1 MFDNTFPCVLFNLAR
16 GICQGIKLGWGIWAS
31 DLFLG
36 VFPIN
41 KNRVVWSLGL
51 ASVVSGRGGNTKTF
65 TASRAGNFT
74 FKKQLALSI
83 AGLCR
88 CLQMKLKP
96 TAEFSILKTEIHK
109 RLTEIIS
116 CSKNEDSS

>member
-1 MFDNTFPCVLFNLAR
+1 M
-16 GICQGIKLGWGIWAS
+16 QKLS
-31 DLFLG
+31 LQPQELETLPLKNG
-36 VFPIN
+36 V
-41 KNRVVWSLGL
+41 
-51 ASVVSGRGGNTKTF
+51 
-65 TASRAGNFT
+65 
-74 FKKQLALSI
+74 QLALSI